1 MQKKSL
7 FWTLYWNGS
16 KKNRKEYVRQQFWA
30 WMMDNHPKI
39 FDWCDKHLPF
49 DTLPF

>member
-1 MQKKSL
+1 MKKQNL
-7 FWTLYWNGS
+7 FCKLLFTKCKPRFERW
-16 KKNRKEYVRQQFWA
+16 QFWA
-30 WMMDNHPKI
+30 WVMDNHPKI